1 MKILYNETGLIPSA
15 MAATPRP
22 NIAPT
27 QTPILKRVHSRRH
40 SGQLE
45 IVRLVERCAA
55 KCPMNAQI
63 AALETMANIQRTV
76 PPMTG
81 TPNNGNVGIATIAK
95 MNPGIPRTALS
106 EPMSNKAAKIP
117 MTAEMATATYGPHLR
132 TRMR

>member
-1 MKILYNETGLIPSA
+1 VKILYNETGLIPSA

-117 MTAEMATATYGPHLR
+117 ITAEIATATYGPHLR